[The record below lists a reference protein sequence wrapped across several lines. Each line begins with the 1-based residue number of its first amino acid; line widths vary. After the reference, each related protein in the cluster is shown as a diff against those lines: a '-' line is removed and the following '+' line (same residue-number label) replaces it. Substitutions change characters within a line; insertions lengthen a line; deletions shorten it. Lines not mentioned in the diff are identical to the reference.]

1 MNLTETEELRL
12 PECRQINMSAHLL
25 NGSSNLG
32 WSPHYA
38 DGGSL
43 AS

>member
-1 MNLTETEELRL
+1 
-12 PECRQINMSAHLL
+12 MSAHLL